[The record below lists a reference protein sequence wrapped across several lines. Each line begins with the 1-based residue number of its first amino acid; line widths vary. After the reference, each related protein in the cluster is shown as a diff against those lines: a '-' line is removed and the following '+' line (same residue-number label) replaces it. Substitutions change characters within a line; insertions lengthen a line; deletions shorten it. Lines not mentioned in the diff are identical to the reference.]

1 MTDIVD
7 PDKRSQ
13 MMSGIRSK
21 NSKPELLVRKA
32 LFSAG
37 FRFRLH
43 YRKLPGVPDIV
54 LPKHKVA
61 VFVNGCYWHR
71 HDGCKFFKL
80 PSTRVEFWKEK
91 LNGNKRRD
99 CQNSLALQSAG
110 WRVLTIWECAVRD
123 QTILN
128 NLPKLFSDW
137 LNGGNMTGEIT
148 GAAS

>member
-1 MTDIVD
+1 MTDTVS
-7 PDKRSQ
+7 PNKRSQ
-13 MMSGIRSK
+13 MMSGIRGK
-21 NSKPELLVRKA
+21 NTKPELLVRKA

-43 YRKLPGVPDIV
+43 CRKLPGVPDIV
-54 LPKHKVA
+54 LPKHRVA

-91 LNGNKRRD
+91 LNGNKKRD
-99 CQNSLALQSAG
+99 LLKSSALQAAG
-110 WRVLTIWECAVRD
+110 WRVLIIWECAVRD
-123 QTILN
+123 QTILK